1 MGTVNTGVFEKGLRN
16 VFGEA
21 GNSELF
27 YPGLYLYVFGRL
39 PEF

>member
-1 MGTVNTGVFEKGLRN
+1 MGTVNTGIFEKGLL
-16 VFGEA
+16 GEA